1 MSYHNSVG
9 TFGNLITQMEELGFF
24 SGLLPFVVTYTIY
37 FFMLRKVANQIGL
50 GDDDSN
56 AEDMFAAILSIAF
69 AFFTSRFI
77 IANPYFQNFFSQFLG
92 RFTVIVVGILGLL
105 VMLGWVGIDLQKRN
119 SVGYILALLVV
130 AAFAV
135 SGGISSFLPLQS
147 RNEVIGSLAAFLSF
161 TIETGLIF
169 VVLIFGLL
177 WWTMADGED
186 EGSDDSAW
194 NIFKAFGEAAS
205 KDEGSG
211 GGSG

>member
-77 IANPYFQNFFSQFLG
+77 IANPYFQNFFSQFMG

-105 VMLGWVGIDLQKRN
+105 VMLGWVGIDLQERN

-135 SGGISSFLPLQS
+135 SGGISSFLPVQS
-147 RNEVIGSLAAFLSF
+147 RSEILSTAAAFLSF

-177 WWTMADGED
+177 WWTMADGGED
-186 EGSDDSAW
+186 KENDNPAW
-194 NIFKAFGEAAS
+194 NIFKAFGGAS
-205 KDEGSG
+205 DSEGSEG
-211 GGSG
+211 GNS